1 MNQRGDDGLETK
13 NNSLLR
19 KKKTNTIR
27 SRADEFHES
36 CNTELLRLSLSLG
49 LSEEREKRK
58 HVVLSYRPSY
68 TLARRFF
75 SGCKQRIVITEWGDN
90 QTSFGLIAMRIGP
103 VASGLLPSLTHH

>member
-36 CNTELLRLSLSLG
+36 CNTELLRLSLFLSLG
-49 LSEEREKRK
+49 LSEEREKK
-58 HVVLSYRPSY
+58 ENTWSY
-68 TLARRFF
+68 L
-75 SGCKQRIVITEWGDN
+75 IVH
-90 QTSFGLIAMRIGP
+90 LILLP
-103 VASGLLPSLTHH
+103 VASFLAASSESSSRNGATTKHLLV